1 VDPLRASGGRPGWG
15 PSVTLA
21 TALVGVL
28 VGLGLRGDVS
38 PWGLCAV
45 AALVVSGAT
54 WMQTRHAG
62 RGDAGHTESLAL
74 TLLHVAQEL
83 NQAADPPALLSHLA
97 TRARELTGAESVVIA
112 LRRGTAPAYR
122 LEMVQGLPA
131 AQAERLQG
139 VELDEATVLRH
150 LPTAAGL
157 DPSAGRHLSAP
168 LERGGERTGV
178 MLLVWRAG
186 FVPSPHQQALALGLA
201 GQAANALQT
210 VRMLDASRKMKSAF
224 VATMSHEL
232 RTPLNV
238 IMGYTD
244 LLIEEAFGAIP
255 PEQSE
260 VLGRMQHSA
269 RELLDL
275 ITATLDIGRF
285 EAGQSRLSIQQ
296 VDVAQLLAQI
306 QTEEEARL
314 DHGHLALIWE
324 VGSDLPAVETDPA
337 KLRIVL
343 KNLIGNAIK
352 FTEKGRV
359 TVSVEADGDGVAFT
373 VADTGCGIRK
383 ADTEAIFDMFRQLES
398 VNTRR
403 HGGVGLGL
411 YTVKQFVGELGGR
424 IDVDSEPGAGSR
436 FRVRIPARLA
446 NAPATAAA

>member
-1 VDPLRASGGRPGWG
+1 VDPFRALGGRPRLG
-15 PSVTLA
+15 PAVVAA

-28 VGLGLRGDVS
+28 VGLGLRHDVS
-38 PWGLCAV
+38 PWGVCAV
-45 AALVVSGAT
+45 AALVLSGAT
-54 WMQTRHAG
+54 WMQAQRG
-62 RGDAGHTESLAL
+62 RSHDAGPTESLAL

-83 NQAADPPALLSHLA
+83 NQAVDPPALLAHLA
-97 TRARELTGAESVVIA
+97 TRARELTGADCVVIA
-112 LRRGTAPAYR
+112 LRRGTAPVYR
-122 LEMVQGLPA
+122 LELVQGLPP

-139 VELDEATVLRH
+139 VELDEAAILKH
-150 LPTAAGL
+150 LPIAAGL
-157 DPSAGRHLSAP
+157 DAAAGHHLTVP
-168 LERGGERTGV
+168 LERAGERSGV

-186 FVPSPHQQALALGLA
+186 VVPTAHQQALALGLA

-244 LLIEEAFGAIP
+244 LLIEEAFGPIP

-275 ITATLDIGRF
+275 IQATLDIGRF
-285 EAGQSRLSIQQ
+285 EAGNSRLSLEQ
-296 VDVAQLLAQI
+296 VDVAQLVAQI
-306 QTEEEARL
+306 QSEEEARL
-314 DHGHLALIWE
+314 DHGHLTLHWE
-324 VGSDLPAVETDPA
+324 IGGDLPTLETDPA

-352 FTEKGRV
+352 FTEKGTV
-359 TVSVEADGDGVAFT
+359 TISAEHDGDGVAFT
-373 VADTGCGIRK
+373 VADTGCGIRE
-383 ADTEAIFDMFRQLES
+383 ADVDAIFDMFRQLES

-424 IDVDSEPGAGSR
+424 IDVDSVPGTGSR
-436 FRVRIPARLA
+436 FRVRIPARFVA
-446 NAPATAAA
+446 APTPAA

>member
-1 VDPLRASGGRPGWG
+1 
-15 PSVTLA
+15 
-21 TALVGVL
+21 
-28 VGLGLRGDVS
+28 VGLGVRHDVS
-38 PWGLCAV
+38 PWGVCAV
-45 AALVVSGAT
+45 AALVVSGAA
-54 WMQTRHAG
+54 WVRTRSQRTGGAG
-62 RGDAGHTESLAL
+62 PTESLAL

-83 NQAADPPALLSHLA
+83 NQAADPPALLAHLA
-97 TRARELTGAESVVIA
+97 TRARELTGAEGVVIA
-112 LRRGTAPAYR
+112 LRRGTAAVYR
-122 LEMVQGLPA
+122 LELVQGLA
-131 AQAERLQG
+131 AAEAERLQG
-139 VELDEATVLRH
+139 VELDEATVLKHLPVAAGIDPAGNRH
-150 LPTAAGL
+150 LT
-157 DPSAGRHLSAP
+157 AP
-168 LERGGERTGV
+168 LERTGERIGV
-178 MLLVWRAG
+178 MLLVWRPGVAA
-186 FVPSPHQQALALGLA
+186 SAHQQALALGLA

-244 LLIEEAFGAIP
+244 LLIEEAFGPIP

-260 VLGRMQHSA
+260 VLGRMQRSA

-285 EAGQSRLSIQQ
+285 EAGQSRLAIER
-296 VDVAQLLAQI
+296 VDVAQLLAQL
-306 QTEEEARL
+306 QAEEEARL
-314 DHGHLALIWE
+314 DHGHLTMEWQ
-324 VGSDLPAVETDPA
+324 VGADLPVLETDPA

-352 FTEKGRV
+352 FTEKGSV
-359 TVSVEADGDGVAFT
+359 TVSVALDGDGVIFS
-373 VADTGCGIRK
+373 VADTGCGIRQ

-424 IDVDSEPGAGSR
+424 IDVDSEPGRGSD
-436 FRVRIPARLA
+436 FRIRIPARIA
-446 NAPATAAA
+446 AAPASAA